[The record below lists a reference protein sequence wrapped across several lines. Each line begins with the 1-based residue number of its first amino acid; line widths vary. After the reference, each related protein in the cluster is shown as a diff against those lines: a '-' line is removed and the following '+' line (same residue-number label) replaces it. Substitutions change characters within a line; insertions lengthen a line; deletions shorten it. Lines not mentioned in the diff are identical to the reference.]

1 VENNDGQRTT
11 RPNALVTGANGFMGT
26 HMLELLAERGYDVLA
41 TDIGPSPAVRPPMQL
56 PGQRFVYRQCDLR
69 DRSQVAAL
77 AGDEDFDYVFHIAG
91 LFDYSAAYKDL
102 FDVNVLGTLNLL
114 DALTSRSERPKR
126 MVVWGAAGV
135 YDFDK
140 ESPAKETSPVNP
152 KGGYLTTKYM
162 EERLVLETGARR
174 GLQVTVIRPCGV
186 YGPRSRYGVAMS
198 IIMCAR
204 GGMGPFY
211 FGSGSTRAGMIH
223 VEDVCRS
230 ALFLSRRVEAAGEI
244 YNVNDDSSYA
254 TADLMRTCAERLGF
268 PLIPGNLP
276 IGIMRFFVGNLG
288 KKASK
293 KGRIS
298 GVNAEMTDLLAYDAM
313 LDASKIKALGWT
325 PKHPDSL
332 KGLLS
337 TIDWYEKEG
346 WL

>member
-1 VENNDGQRTT
+1 MDTIGRTGNV
-11 RPNALVTGANGFMGT
+11 RPSALVTGANGFMGT
-26 HMLELLAERGYDVLA
+26 HMTELLADRGFDILGTDV
-41 TDIGPSPAVRPPMQL
+41 GPAPAVSPRTV
-56 PGQRFVYRQCDLR
+56 PGQRCDYAQCDLR
-69 DRSQVAAL
+69 DKGGVGAL
-77 AGDEDFDYVFHIAG
+77 FEGRTFDYVFHVAG

-102 FDVNVLGTLNLL
+102 FDVNVMGSLNLL
-114 DALTSRSERPKR
+114 RAAAAPASMPKR
-126 MVVWGAAGV
+126 VVVWGAAGV

-162 EERLVLETGARR
+162 EERLSLEEGARL
-174 GLQVTVIRPCGV
+174 GLGVTVIRPCGV
-186 YGPRSRYGVAMS
+186 YGPRSRYGVATS
-198 IIMCAR
+198 IMVAAR

-211 FGSGSTRAGMIH
+211 FGSGKTRAGMIH
-223 VEDVCRS
+223 VADVCGA

-254 TADLMRTCAERLGF
+254 TADLMRACAVRLGF

-276 IGIMRFFVGNLG
+276 LGVMRFFVGNLG
-288 KKASK
+288 KKAAK

-298 GVNAEMTDLLAYDAM
+298 NMNSEMTDLLAYDAM
-313 LDASKIKALGWT
+313 LDASKLKALGWT
-325 PKHPDSL
+325 PEHPDSL